1 MVIRMQRSVIRISL
15 SILLLGISFLP
26 AEPIMRAGQIYR
38 PASGRNG
45 AVAAAEPHAAQAGLD
60 VLKAGGNAVDS
71 AVTVGFCLAV
81 TLPRA
86 GNIGGG
92 GFLLY
97 HGADTEETY
106 ALDYRETAP
115 ASAHRDMFLN
125 ESGDVVADRSRN
137 SPLASGVPGTVAGL
151 LEAHRRFGTLPLQQ
165 LIEPAIRLA
174 RQGFPVHEALLEQ
187 LRKVESSDRFNPVA
201 RCTYLGPDDTTPELG
216 DIFRQPELAN
226 TLERIALHG
235 RDGFYTGPVAE
246 DIVDSLSEMG
256 GFMTL
261 GDLANYKPVWR
272 DPVMGDYQGNTI
284 VSMPPPSSGGVHLI
298 QMLNLLENF
307 PLSEWGHNSLKSSH
321 IMIEVMKRAYA
332 DRSKYLGDPD
342 FSDVPVG
349 KLISEAYEQSILEK
363 LDLREPTPSTDIR
376 PGTLPIQAESPE
388 TTHFSIVD
396 AEGNAVSNTYTM
408 NFSFGSGIMTNN
420 TGILMNNEMDDFSA
434 KPGVPNAYGLIG
446 GEANAVHPG
455 KRPLSSMTPTIV
467 LKDGK
472 VHVVTGSP
480 GGSRII
486 NTVLHVILNL
496 LMFDMNAAEANHA
509 PRFHHQWL
517 PDRVRIERGFP
528 VDTYRMLEEL
538 GYEFEKSENIG
549 SAQTIVRDT
558 DGGLSASTDPRRL
571 GGTALVY

>member
-1 MVIRMQRSVIRISL
+1 MVNRMQRSVIRISL

-165 LIEPAIRLA
+165 LIEPAIRLT

-201 RCTYLGPDDTTPELG
+201 RRTYLGRDDKAPDLG
-216 DIFRQPELAN
+216 EIFRQPELAN

-256 GFMTL
+256 GCMTL

-272 DPVMGDYQGNTI
+272 DPVIGEYQGNTI

-349 KLISEAYEQSILEK
+349 KLISDAYEQSILEK

-434 KPGVPNAYGLIG
+434 KPGVPNAYGLVG

-496 LMFDMNAAEANHA
+496 LTFDMNAAEANHA
-509 PRFHHQWL
+509 QRFHHQWF
-517 PDRVRIERGFP
+517 PDKVRIERGFP
-528 VDTYRMLEEL
+528 VDTLRMLKEL
-538 GYEFEKSENIG
+538 GYGFEKSENIG

-558 DGGLSASTDPRRL
+558 DGGLSASADPRRL